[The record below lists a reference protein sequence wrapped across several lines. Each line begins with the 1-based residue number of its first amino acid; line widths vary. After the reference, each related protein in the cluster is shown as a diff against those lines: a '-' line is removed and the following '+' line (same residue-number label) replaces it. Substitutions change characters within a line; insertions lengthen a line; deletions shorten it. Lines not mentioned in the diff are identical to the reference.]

1 MLHFLLIT
9 LFSFSLSRDIIR
21 NLPYNIYQIEDMNQ
35 YETKNLPEGNR
46 FYIKLPKNIEKD
58 TTFYLTIPKDIT
70 LFPIYSSEFSEK
82 PKDEEII
89 NTNYKNE
96 IQLKNREN
104 QEYSI
109 YSFNIEKSD
118 SYKVLYFQNN
128 EDLNYLSF
136 FASNADLTSTN
147 YDIINYNMRS
157 NQFTLEAGYTRYF
170 VVKLIPEDENLEID
184 INAFYPYDYNH
195 YSYIYPDFS
204 LGYYLFSNENDTDI
218 TNQNKYHILPYS
230 STNYDYD
237 RYQKRIYDLKNTNK
251 FQYLGIKI
259 ENRISYLPQSLS
271 ILVRP
276 EYSLPWWAIL
286 LIVVG
291 AIIFIIFMAL
301 CLRTEKGRAAFCACL
316 LILCICCTSSRR
328 R

>member
-1 MLHFLLIT
+1 MLHFLIIT
-9 LFSFSLSRDIIR
+9 LISFYLSRDIIR

-89 NTNYKNE
+89 NTDYKNE

-128 EDLNYLSF
+128 EALNYLSF
-136 FASNADLTSTN
+136 FASNSDLTSTT
-147 YDIINYNMRS
+147 YDIINYDRRS
-157 NQFTLEAGYTRYF
+157 NQFILDAGLTRYF
-170 VVKLIPEDENLEID
+170 IVQLVPEDENLVID
-184 INAFYPYDYNH
+184 VDAGYTSDYA
-195 YSYIYPDFS
+195 YPDFS
-204 LGYYLFSNENDTDI
+204 LGYYLFNNQNDPDI
-218 TNQNKYHILPYS
+218 TNPNKYKSLTYS
-230 STNYDYD
+230 SSNYNT
-237 RYQKRIYDLKNTNK
+237 YQNRLYDLKNKNK
-251 FQYLGIKI
+251 YQYLGISI
-259 ENRISYLPQSLS
+259 TNRLLSSFYVS

-286 LIVVG
+286 LIIVG
-291 AIIFIIFMAL
+291 VIIFIIITAL
-301 CLRTEKGRAAFCACL
+301 CLRTEQGRAFCACL
-316 LILCICCTSSRR
+316 LILCICCGDNHRR
-328 R
+328 

>member
-1 MLHFLLIT
+1 
-9 LFSFSLSRDIIR
+9 
-21 NLPYNIYQIEDMNQ
+21 MNQ

-89 NTNYKNE
+89 NTDYKNE

-128 EDLNYLSF
+128 EALNYLSF
-136 FASNADLTSTN
+136 FASNADLTSTTSVRID
-147 YDIINYNMRS
+147 YDRRS
-157 NQFTLEAGYTRYF
+157 SHTLAARDTRYF
-170 VVKLIPEDENLEID
+170 LVKLDLKDENLVID
-184 INAFYPYDYNH
+184 INADYPTGF
-195 YSYIYPDFS
+195 SYPDFS
-204 LGYYLFSNENDTDI
+204 LGYYFFNTSVDPYI
-218 TNQNKYHILPYS
+218 TNPSKYSILGYS
-230 STNYDYD
+230 SSNYDH
-237 RYQKRIYDLKNTNK
+237 YQNRVYDLKNTNK

-259 ENRISYLPQSLS
+259 ENRIDILQSLS

-286 LIVVG
+286 LIIVG
-291 AIIFIIFMAL
+291 VIIFIIITAL
-301 CLRTEKGRAAFCACL
+301 ILRTEQGRAF
-316 LILCICCTSSRR
+316 
-328 R
+328 

>member
-128 EDLNYLSF
+128 EALNYLSF

-184 INAFYPYDYNH
+184 IHAFYP
-195 YSYIYPDFS
+195 
-204 LGYYLFSNENDTDI
+204 
-218 TNQNKYHILPYS
+218 HI
-230 STNYDYD
+230 
-237 RYQKRIYDLKNTNK
+237 I
-251 FQYLGIKI
+251 I
-259 ENRISYLPQSLS
+259 
-271 ILVRP
+271 
-276 EYSLPWWAIL
+276 
-286 LIVVG
+286 IV
-291 AIIFIIFMAL
+291 IFIQIFH
-301 CLRTEKGRAAFCACL
+301 
-316 LILCICCTSSRR
+316 
-328 R
+328 

>member
-1 MLHFLLIT
+1 MLHFLLIA
-9 LFSFSLSRDIIR
+9 LFSLSLSLDIIR

-128 EDLNYLSF
+128 EALNYLSF
-136 FASNADLTSTN
+136 FASNADLTSTTP
-147 YDIINYNMRS
+147 DRIN
-157 NQFTLEAGYTRYF
+157 
-170 VVKLIPEDENLEID
+170 
-184 INAFYPYDYNH
+184 
-195 YSYIYPDFS
+195 
-204 LGYYLFSNENDTDI
+204 
-218 TNQNKYHILPYS
+218 
-230 STNYDYD
+230 
-237 RYQKRIYDLKNTNK
+237 
-251 FQYLGIKI
+251 
-259 ENRISYLPQSLS
+259 
-271 ILVRP
+271 
-276 EYSLPWWAIL
+276 
-286 LIVVG
+286 
-291 AIIFIIFMAL
+291 
-301 CLRTEKGRAAFCACL
+301 
-316 LILCICCTSSRR
+316 
-328 R
+328 

>member
-1 MLHFLLIT
+1 MLHFLLIA
-9 LFSFSLSRDIIR
+9 LFSLSLSLDIIR
-21 NLPYNIYQIEDMNQ
+21 NVPYNIYQVEDLNQ

-89 NTNYKNE
+89 NTDYKNE

-128 EDLNYLSF
+128 EALNYLSF
-136 FASNADLTSTN
+136 FASNSGLTSTV
-147 YDIINYNMRS
+147 YDTITYDRRS
-157 NQFTLEAGYTRYF
+157 NPFTISRKETRYF
-170 VVKLIPEDENLEID
+170 VVKLVRDDENLEID
-184 INAFYPYDYNH
+184 INADYPTPYN
-195 YSYIYPDFS
+195 YPDFS
-204 LGYYLFSNENDTDI
+204 LGYYLYNNETDPDI
-218 TNQNKYHILPYS
+218 TNPRKYTNLGYS
-230 STNYDYD
+230 SSNYDYD
-237 RYQKRIYDLKNTNK
+237 RYQNRVYDLKNTNK
-251 FQYLGIKI
+251 FEYLFIKI
-259 ENRISYLPQSLS
+259 ENKIDLPQSLS

-276 EYSLPWWAIL
+276 EYSLAWWAIL

-291 AIIFIIFMAL
+291 VIIFIIITAL
-301 CLRTEKGRAAFCACL
+301 CLRTEQGRAFCACL
-316 LILCICCTSSRR
+316 LILCICCGDNHRR
-328 R
+328 

>member
-1 MLHFLLIT
+1 MLPFLLIT
-9 LFSFSLSRDIIR
+9 LFSFSLSLDIIR

-89 NTNYKNE
+89 NTDYKNE

-128 EDLNYLSF
+128 EALNYLSF
-136 FASNADLTSTN
+136 FASNADLTSTTPVRID
-147 YDIINYNMRS
+147 YDRRS
-157 NQFTLEAGYTRYF
+157 NPFTLAKRDTRYF
-170 VVKLIPEDENLEID
+170 VVKLDLKDENLVID
-184 INAFYPYDYNH
+184 INADYPTGF
-195 YSYIYPDFS
+195 SYPDFS
-204 LGYYLFSNENDTDI
+204 LGYYFFNTSVDPYI
-218 TNQNKYHILPYS
+218 TNPSKYSILGYS
-230 STNYDYD
+230 SSNYDYD
-237 RYQKRIYDLKNTNK
+237 RYQRRVYYLKNTNK

-259 ENRISYLPQSLS
+259 ENRIDILQSLS
-271 ILVRP
+271 ILFRP

-286 LIVVG
+286 LIIVG
-291 AIIFIIFMAL
+291 VIIFIIITAL
-301 CLRTEKGRAAFCACL
+301 CLRTEQGRAFCACL
-316 LILCICCTSSRR
+316 LILCICCGGSSRR
-328 R
+328 